1 MNKRQ
6 EEMYM
11 EMAEVVAKRSYAKR
25 LQVGCLVVK
34 DNRILSVG
42 YNGTLPGDD
51 NTCEHEKDG
60 ILVTKPDVIHAE
72 ANAILKMA
80 RDGQAAKDAV
90 LFSTVLPCI
99 DCSKMIVASGIKK
112 VYWRNCYRST
122 DGMSFL
128 FSHNIEVELI

>member
-112 VYWRNCYRST
+112 VYWRNHYRST

-128 FSHNIEVELI
+128 SSHNIEVELI